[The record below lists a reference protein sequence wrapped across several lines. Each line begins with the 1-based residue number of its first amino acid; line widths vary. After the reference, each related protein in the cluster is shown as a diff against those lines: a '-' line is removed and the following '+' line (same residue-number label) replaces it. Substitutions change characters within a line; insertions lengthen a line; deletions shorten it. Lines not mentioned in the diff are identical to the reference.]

1 MKRRLKLVPIENDN
15 KSLNEAEQETTRQNK
30 ADSVSGYRNDS
41 VGKIQPKDD
50 KKGHHQE
57 ITTLYEEYNE
67 TLVRYLTI
75 RLRNKH
81 DAVEVAQEA
90 YIRLI
95 RKDNLDDIDC
105 FQSFLFRTA
114 TNISIDVQRQRA
126 RQDRN
131 FASSKFL
138 FGHIDEITP
147 ERDLNAKQILA
158 ELAEALEELP
168 PKCRE
173 AFRLYKF
180 KNLSHGEIADKMGLS
195 VSSIRK
201 YITRGLAYCTQR
213 IDNSI

>member
-1 MKRRLKLVPIENDN
+1 MKRRLKLVPIESDN
-15 KSLNEAEQETTRQNK
+15 TSLDELEQQTSRPKN
-30 ADSVSGYRNDS
+30 ADGFSGYGDDS
-41 VGKIQPKDD
+41 TRKIQSKDGE
-50 KKGHHQE
+50 KGHHQE

-75 RLRNKH
+75 RLRSKH

-131 FASSKFL
+131 LANSKFL
-138 FGHIDEITP
+138 FGDIDEITP
-147 ERDLNAKQILA
+147 ERDLNAKQILL
-158 ELAEALEELP
+158 ELTEALEELP

-180 KNLSHGEIADKMGLS
+180 RNLSHTEIADQMGLS

-201 YITRGLAYCTQR
+201 YITRGLAFCTQR